1 MALHTGL
8 EIDPSMDQYTSLF
21 ESIVQDVADNG
32 YSIKTNALPVELAQK
47 LSARAQAISDTHF
60 KAAGIGRSNELMLD
74 TQIRSDEICW
84 IVGDSELG
92 ASWLNWV
99 EGLKQYVNRTLFL
112 GLDEFESHFAH
123 YSEGDFY
130 QKHKDAF
137 RGESN
142 RILTL
147 VAYLNED
154 WSEECGGELL
164 VYPDDSDEVI
174 AKVAPHFGTIVVFMS
189 EEFPHEVLP
198 AKCDRYSIA
207 TWFRRKSDK
216 LS

>member
-1 MALHTGL
+1 
-8 EIDPSMDQYTSLF
+8 MDQYTSLF

-112 GLDEFESHFAH
+112 GLDEFESHFDH

-142 RILTL
+142 RIITL
-147 VAYLNED
+147 VA
-154 WSEECGGELL
+154 
-164 VYPDDSDEVI
+164 
-174 AKVAPHFGTIVVFMS
+174 
-189 EEFPHEVLP
+189 
-198 AKCDRYSIA
+198 
-207 TWFRRKSDK
+207 
-216 LS
+216 

>member
-1 MALHTGL
+1 MTLHAVL
-8 EIDPSMDQYTSLF
+8 EVDSNEDKYTPLF
-21 ESIVQDVADNG
+21 ESIADDLAANA
-32 YSIKTNALPVELAQK
+32 YSIKQNALPIELAKK
-47 LSARAQAISDTHF
+47 LSAHAQSISDTHF
-60 KAAGIGRSNELMLD
+60 KAAGIGRNNELVLN
-74 TQIRSDEICW
+74 TKIRSDAICW

-99 EGLKQYVNRTLFL
+99 EGLKQYLNRALFL
-112 GLDEFESHFAH
+112 GLNESESHFAH

-137 RGESN
+137 HGESN
-142 RILTL
+142 RILTM
-147 VAYLNED
+147 VTYLNQD
-154 WSEECGGELL
+154 WQDDNGGELL
-164 VYPDDSDEVI
+164 IYPDDSDEVLT
-174 AKVAPHFGTIVVFMS
+174 KVIPHFGTIVIFMS
-189 EEFPHEVLP
+189 EAFPHEVLP

>member
-8 EIDPSMDQYTSLF
+8 EIDSNVDQYTSLF
-21 ESIVQDVADNG
+21 ESIAQDIADNG
-32 YSIKTNALPVELAQK
+32 YSIKPNALPIELAKK
-47 LSARAQAISDTHF
+47 LSARSQAISDTHF
-60 KAAGIGRSNELMLD
+60 KAAGIGRSSELMLNNE
-74 TQIRSDEICW
+74 IRSDEICW
-84 IVGDSELG
+84 IVGDSDLG
-92 ASWLNWV
+92 ASWFDWV

-137 RGESN
+137 HGESN

-154 WSEECGGELL
+154 WSEDCGGELL

-174 AKVAPHFGTIVVFMS
+174 AKVIPHFGTIVVFMS

-207 TWFRRKSDK
+207 TWFRRKSDQ